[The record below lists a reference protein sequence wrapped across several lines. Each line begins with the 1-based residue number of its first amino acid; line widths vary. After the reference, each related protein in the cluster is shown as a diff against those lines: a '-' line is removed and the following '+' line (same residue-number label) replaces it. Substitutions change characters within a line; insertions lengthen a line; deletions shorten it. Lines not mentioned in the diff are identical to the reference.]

1 NPEDRWDCIQAF
13 YQLVNKESDGPQVA
27 TRLLAHKI
35 QSPQEREALQALT
48 VLEACMN
55 NCGQRFHSEAAK
67 FRFLNELI
75 KVLSPKYLG
84 QWAPEKV
91 KDRVTEVLYGW
102 TLWLKEE
109 PKIQEAY
116 RMLKKQGVVKKDPK
130 LPDTVLV
137 PPPPRTTTSV
147 FDQEDKAK
155 LLAKLLK
162 SNLPEDLQTANRLIK
177 HTIKEVRCTALGI
190 RLVLVILML
199 VPGLIFDFFFCVCVC
214 VCVCVCTQDSI
225 NHDWFS

>member
-75 KVLSPKYLG
+75 KVLSPKRPSRHSV
-84 QWAPEKV
+84 ATSACSNTR
-91 KDRVTEVLYGW
+91 RVMKT
-102 TLWLKEE
+102 
-109 PKIQEAY
+109 A
-116 RMLKKQGVVKKDPK
+116 
-130 LPDTVLV
+130 TV
-137 PPPPRTTTSV
+137 
-147 FDQEDKAK
+147 
-155 LLAKLLK
+155 
-162 SNLPEDLQTANRLIK
+162 
-177 HTIKEVRCTALGI
+177 
-190 RLVLVILML
+190 
-199 VPGLIFDFFFCVCVC
+199 
-214 VCVCVCTQDSI
+214 
-225 NHDWFS
+225 